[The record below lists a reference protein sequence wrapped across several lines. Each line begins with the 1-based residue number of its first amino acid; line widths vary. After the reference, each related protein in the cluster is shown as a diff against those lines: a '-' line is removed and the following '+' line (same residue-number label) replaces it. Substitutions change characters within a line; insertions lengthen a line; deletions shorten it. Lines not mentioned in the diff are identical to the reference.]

1 MRHVIALV
9 LLALT
14 FNANGQDFYNK
25 VLRRAT
31 FYAAANGGNSVSDQ
45 NLYSISSGSLT
56 TDIVETP
63 FDYSLTLGI
72 RKIARFGYENRANV
86 FYNGTEHTYGDA
98 ATVGKRNGLE
108 FLAEAD
114 WRRQQGRNFLDQ
126 DYFIRYVDDW
136 WLVKAEWLQDGFADI
151 QYFEGSQR
159 LRLKIGD
166 KLSLNA
172 GIVQRI
178 SEPYGYNPLD
188 ELLLED
194 DQIHYTS
201 LALQEGYTI
210 DVNTGEFFSPDGLV
224 VADDPVIWEQVVIP
238 QVINDY
244 VSKKRSQL
252 PDQWVHSAVLG
263 YDFYH
268 YDKDFWL
275 HSWGNLMPYHV
286 NTNGEYSYH
295 NFVNSSQWVDYSIGL
310 IFGTKF
316 SKSFGVFLEGK
327 YNRYWDREW
336 HDFSVGLNYILI

>member
-1 MRHVIALV
+1 MRYVIALV

-159 LRLKIGD
+159 LRVRIGD

-238 QVINDY
+238 QVIDDY

-268 YDKDFWL
+268 YEKDFWI
-275 HSWGNLMPYHV
+275 HSWGNVMPYHV